1 MLDTLKSGS
10 FNVFVKNQINN
21 DVHGYVVSDTV
32 IASAAIG
39 SDAVIVDDIHI
50 GVGFGVARFDE
61 QGDARA
67 SECGTS
73 DKEIPTLF
81 VCVAY

>member
-10 FNVFVKNQINN
+10 FNVSVKLQSNN
-21 DVHGYVVSDTV
+21 DAHGYVVFMPLV
-32 IASAAIG
+32 VCEPLLAAYDCGIY
-39 SDAVIVDDIHI
+39 IHT
-50 GVGFGVARFDE
+50 GVGFGVARFDG

-73 DKEIPTLF
+73 NR
-81 VCVAY
+81 